1 MGFTRKKLL
10 DSDLSP
16 FPDQNFL
23 KNVFLKNVNIR
34 MSLNIRKLFL
44 TKWMKEVTLDLR
56 QKERRELKEHI
67 QHYMQSLTDKTGFK
81 LVSCDRYSKEGR
93 QGSKVLSTRSCSEK
107 SLIVG
112 FVSTTWAINDDL
124 ENKLA
129 LRGVDTLCILKP
141 SWFDIFL
148 SFLCLQCL
156 TFFLSDYK
164 HRGKLMHN
172 HTKVALQHDCCR
184 PHQLCQSR
192 LRAQLSDRP

>member
-10 DSDLSP
+10 DSDMSP

-23 KNVFLKNVNIR
+23 KNIFLKNVNIR

-81 LVSCDRYSKEGR
+81 LVSCDRYSKESH

-107 SLIVG
+107 SPIAGLVG
-112 FVSTTWAINDDL
+112 ATCSITHNQ
-124 ENKLA
+124 ENELA
-129 LRGVDTLCILKP
+129 LRRVDTLCVLRTTSRWHVSSHYCYLLMYI
-141 SWFDIFL
+141 
-148 SFLCLQCL
+148 SF
-156 TFFLSDYK
+156 TFI
-164 HRGKLMHN
+164 
-172 HTKVALQHDCCR
+172 
-184 PHQLCQSR
+184 
-192 LRAQLSDRP
+192 